1 MIEQIPG
8 MISGDFDYEEV
19 ISMVN
24 EYLIVGTVINTHG
37 VKGELKVNPI
47 TSDVSR
53 FDYLT
58 YVSIKR
64 GSEFKEYRVLS
75 RRYHKG
81 FVLLLLKGIET
92 MDEAEK
98 LKGMDLYVARKHA
111 IELEEDEFFMAD
123 IIGLEVYE
131 GEKRLGILTDIL
143 ETGSNDV
150 YIITDDNKKELL
162 IPALKSVVKVIDI
175 EERVMQVI
183 LPEGLTDE
191 V

>member
-58 YVSIKR
+58 YVSISMDPNLK
-64 GSEFKEYRVLS
+64 STEFCR
-75 RRYHKG
+75 
-81 FVLLLLKGIET
+81 
-92 MDEAEK
+92 
-98 LKGMDLYVARKHA
+98 
-111 IELEEDEFFMAD
+111 AD
-123 IIGLEVYE
+123 IIRDLSYCYSRVS
-131 GEKRLGILTDIL
+131 KQWIRLRSSRAWTYMLQENML
-143 ETGSNDV
+143 
-150 YIITDDNKKELL
+150 
-162 IPALKSVVKVIDI
+162 
-175 EERVMQVI
+175 
-183 LPEGLTDE
+183 
-191 V
+191 

>member
-1 MIEQIPG
+1 
-8 MISGDFDYEEV
+8 
-19 ISMVN
+19 
-24 EYLIVGTVINTHG
+24 
-37 VKGELKVNPI
+37 
-47 TSDVSR
+47 
-53 FDYLT
+53 
-58 YVSIKR
+58 
-64 GSEFKEYRVLS
+64 
-75 RRYHKG
+75 
-81 FVLLLLKGIET
+81 